1 MRQSQTA
8 VLEKNT
14 TFAGEFQTEP
24 FETAWAG
31 EGRWFVQVIES
42 TGPETTVSVR
52 AQVSP
57 DGLTWCDYDEVDHT
71 VSEGLLTFPVR
82 EFGHWLRLSGS
93 VTGSGA
99 EDDAKVRIYL
109 ALKS

>member
-14 TFAGEFQTEP
+14 TFSGDFQTEP

-31 EGRWFVQVIES
+31 EGRWFVQLVDVS
-42 TGPETTVSVR
+42 GADTSVSVR

-57 DGLTWCDYDEVDHT
+57 DGLTWCDYDGVEHAVT
-71 VSEGLLTFPVR
+71 GEILSFPVR
-82 EFGHWLRLSGS
+82 EFGHWLRLAGS
-93 VTGSGA
+93 VSGD
-99 EDDAKVRIYL
+99 EPEAKVRIYL